1 MAGTILDFN
10 TAKRQGD
17 FAKGIV
23 DADDIRERLHA
34 DARAFV
40 EWLFSG
46 RAYIGKNGI
55 ARIGDTTG
63 TPGESLSIHLT
74 GPNAGLWKDHAT
86 DEGGDLIELYRA
98 YRGYRDRSNFML
110 SLKEIA
116 KEFLGDPVEIERAT
130 WAPSVSQFIA
140 EKKAKLGDKP
150 RADTLELGA
159 PVATYNYYDTRGNII
174 AAVKRFEPDGT
185 RASKTFRPYC
195 HRTIEGITKWVP
207 GAPDLRPL
215 YRIPDIALSQT
226 VVLCEGEGCADALV
240 SLGIAA
246 TSAMQGANA
255 PIDKTDWSPLAG
267 KTVIIW
273 PDNDAPGFQYA
284 RSVADRL
291 STMGCTVLGVT
302 PPEGSPDKWDAADCV
317 AEGGDAAGV
326 VRGAQPIAAKPR
338 PKIRTFN
345 FAALATEEFHEEPDY
360 LSPDLAGPGTF
371 LLIAGPPKAQKS
383 WLVQDINIALA
394 TGGACLGGMMSAPK
408 ALKVFYLQA
417 EMNEKLLRRRAK
429 AAHQWLVDDD
439 LEALATNLIVSDRF
453 RMILDDNGVSATV
466 ALIKSAFPDSPPDIL
481 TFDPLINLFDQENE
495 SDNAQM
501 IKFLQ
506 LRVEA
511 VRDAI
516 NPRAAVIMVHHAT
529 KKSADEIRKD
539 PFLIIRGAG
548 ALRGHYDTGIVIFK
562 KSEETEE
569 REIHFDLRA
578 AESPKPITAQL
589 INGTFKHLGT
599 TKNDDPRSWPPE
611 GVQERILSAIDHA
624 WHQKVPWSLSPQ
636 TRKEGRYA
644 PKLIQKQFNVH
655 PEAAEQMIL
664 HWLEERVLVVEVYNR
679 NTKSKGLKRVAEVA
693 EVEEKTQ

>member
-1 MAGTILDFN
+1 MTGQLLDFN

-17 FAKGIV
+17 LAKGIV
-23 DADDIRERLHA
+23 DADDIRSRLHA
-34 DARAFV
+34 DARSFV

-46 RAYIGKNGI
+46 RAYIGKNHI
-55 ARIGDTTG
+55 ARIGDTAG

-195 HRTIEGITKWVP
+195 FRTIEGVTKWMP

-273 PDNDAPGFQYA
+273 PDNDATGFQYA

-291 STMGCTVLGVT
+291 SAMGCTVLGVT

-317 AEGGDAAGV
+317 AEGGDAAGL
-326 VRGAQPIAAKPR
+326 VRGAAPVQASIPEDVYKLYTLEELESLPAPKWLVDGVMVENGLCLFWASSDSFKTFVAIDLAMAIATGTDWHGRPVTGGSVVYVAAEDLHGVAKRMVGYRETKGRDKPKANITLLNDSFTVTSPDCDKLIRSVKTLPVAPR
-338 PKIRTFN
+338 LIVIDTLARTFGSGSEDKTVDMN
-345 FAALATEEFHEEPDY
+345 AFVDGC
-360 LSPDLAGPGTF
+360 DR
-371 LLIAGPPKAQKS
+371 IRR
-383 WLVQDINIALA
+383 A
-394 TGGACLGGMMSAPK
+394 TGATVMVVHHTGRNRDQERGNVALRGACDTIFTVERVGSAGKIKLINTPSK
-408 ALKVFYLQA
+408 GKQKNA
-417 EMNEKLLRRRAK
+417 EPFKDILLRMQQVHFDHQGTEQSTLIVMTDDTPAAGEPLKGEHDEPAQRLGQIEKSILSALAK
-429 AAHQWLVDDD
+429 AARGGREQIGFTSLQVMVKGDHGNVGRALRKLIEKGLVM
-439 LEALATNLIVSDRF
+439 ES
-453 RMILDDNGVSATV
+453 LDET
-466 ALIKSAFPDSPPDIL
+466 
-481 TFDPLINLFDQENE
+481 DP
-495 SDNAQM
+495 
-501 IKFLQ
+501 
-506 LRVEA
+506 
-511 VRDAI
+511 
-516 NPRAAVIMVHHAT
+516 
-529 KKSADEIRKD
+529 KKSRKN
-539 PFLIIRGAG
+539 
-548 ALRGHYDTGIVIFK
+548 Y
-562 KSEETEE
+562 
-569 REIHFDLRA
+569 
-578 AESPKPITAQL
+578 QL
-589 INGTFKHLGT
+589 V
-599 TKNDDPRSWPPE
+599 S
-611 GVQERILSAIDHA
+611 
-624 WHQKVPWSLSPQ
+624 
-636 TRKEGRYA
+636 
-644 PKLIQKQFNVH
+644 
-655 PEAAEQMIL
+655 
-664 HWLEERVLVVEVYNR
+664 
-679 NTKSKGLKRVAEVA
+679 
-693 EVEEKTQ
+693 

>member
-1 MAGTILDFN
+1 
-10 TAKRQGD
+10 
-17 FAKGIV
+17 
-23 DADDIRERLHA
+23 
-34 DARAFV
+34 
-40 EWLFSG
+40 
-46 RAYIGKNGI
+46 
-55 ARIGDTTG
+55 
-63 TPGESLSIHLT
+63 
-74 GPNAGLWKDHAT
+74 
-86 DEGGDLIELYRA
+86 
-98 YRGYRDRSNFML
+98 
-110 SLKEIA
+110 
-116 KEFLGDPVEIERAT
+116 
-130 WAPSVSQFIA
+130 
-140 EKKAKLGDKP
+140 
-150 RADTLELGA
+150 
-159 PVATYNYYDTRGNII
+159 
-174 AAVKRFEPDGT
+174 
-185 RASKTFRPYC
+185 
-195 HRTIEGITKWVP
+195 
-207 GAPDLRPL
+207 
-215 YRIPDIALSQT
+215 
-226 VVLCEGEGCADALV
+226 
-240 SLGIAA
+240 
-246 TSAMQGANA
+246 
-255 PIDKTDWSPLAG
+255 
-267 KTVIIW
+267 
-273 PDNDAPGFQYA
+273 
-284 RSVADRL
+284 
-291 STMGCTVLGVT
+291 VT
-302 PPEGSPDKWDAADCV
+302 PPEGARAKWDAADCV
-317 AEGGDAAGV
+317 SEGGDAYAIIE
-326 VRGAQPIAAKPR
+326 GAAAIQAKPR

-360 LSPDLAGPGTF
+360 LGPDLAGPGTF

-439 LEALATNLIVSDRF
+439 LVALSTNLIVSDRF

-466 ALIKSAFPDSPPDIL
+466 DLIKSAFPDAPPDIL

-511 VRDAI
+511 VRDAV

-599 TKNDDPRSWPPE
+599 TKNDDPGSWPPE
-611 GVQERILSAIDHA
+611 GVQERILSAIDFA
-624 WHQKVPWSLSPQ
+624 WHQRVPWSLSPQ

-655 PEAAEQMIL
+655 PEVAEQMIL